1 MEDSTLDRLKKS
13 QEQQLLLRIKQNTE
27 WNLSKVNNRESTTM
41 KEICLKLTTKTAE
54 PRFQG
59 KPGVFITYFKRIHLF
74 TRISIIDF
82 EHEFT
87 RRDKWMS
94 RGVCKIVK

>member
-1 MEDSTLDRLKKS
+1 
-13 QEQQLLLRIKQNTE
+13 
-27 WNLSKVNNRESTTM
+27 M

-54 PRFQG
+54 LRFQG

-74 TRISIIDF
+74 TRISITDF

-87 RRDKWMS
+87 RRDVRLS
-94 RGVCKIVK
+94 NNSDEIFFAKIVNGLKSSAISATDNFIKFSQ